1 MVTVIV
7 LAVLAA
13 ITGVLF
19 FLSSRARPEL
29 LLGKVLVYAVAFIG
43 TFVLYAVLAIVGKLS
58 PSLLFWLIFGLSLI
72 AGIIHTWLLHRRFAW
87 VQKELFLAELL
98 LTLFMYATGTLLLC
112 LLCTALADYA
122 SVSFLAGAATAFLL
136 PFFIH
141 KSFLLW
147 QAVPPPYFYKWFFP
161 TEKEVP
167 TLTFQNTIPL
177 QFTFEKE
184 INHTDSTTF
193 AVVAPNDIQL
203 GDLFHSFL
211 EEYNQHN
218 TDSPIQSYRPPFS
231 WIFYCETHQWWKPLK
246 VVDPNA
252 SVAENNLKPNDLVN
266 AVRIR
271 K

>member
-7 LAVLAA
+7 LAVLAT
-13 ITGVLF
+13 ISGVLF
-19 FLSSRARPEL
+19 FLSSQARPEL
-29 LLGKVLVYAVAFIG
+29 QLGKVLTYAAAFISS
-43 TFVLYAVLAIVGKLS
+43 FALYAVLAIVGKIS
-58 PSLLFWLIFGLSLI
+58 SSLIFWLVFGLSLV
-72 AGIIHTWLLHRRFAW
+72 AGILHTWLLHRKFAW

-98 LTLFMYATGTLLLC
+98 LTLFIYSVGTLLLC
-112 LLCTALADYA
+112 LLCTTLATYT

-147 QAVPPPYFYKWFFP
+147 LAIPPPYYYKWFFP

-167 TLTFQNTIPL
+167 TLSFQNTIPL
-177 QFTFEKE
+177 QFTFVKE
-184 INHTDSTTF
+184 INHTDSPTF
-193 AVVAPNDIQL
+193 AVVASNDTQL

-211 EEYNQHN
+211 DEYNQHN
-218 TDSPIQSYRPPFS
+218 VDSPIQSYRPPFS
-231 WIFYCETHQWWKPLK
+231 WIFYCETHQWWKPSK
-246 VVDPNA
+246 VVNPDA
-252 SVAENNLKPNDLVN
+252 SIAENDLKPNDLVN